1 MEAFG
6 EDFEDLAEK
15 TVKEL
20 EKTDREFTVTH
31 DQANEDMVHQLKV
44 SGAVD
49 QFKDLA
55 EDIDNT
61 LSQMERCMSKVK
73 RSASLLKRFNKQ
85 RNAQSLGKIA
95 DAMKKEIPTGE

>member
-1 MEAFG
+1 LEAFE

-15 TVKEL
+15 TVKSL
-20 EKTDREFTVTH
+20 EKTDKEFVVTH

-55 EDIDNT
+55 DDIEDT
-61 LSQMERCMSKVK
+61 LK
-73 RSASLLKRFNKQ
+73 
-85 RNAQSLGKIA
+85 
-95 DAMKKEIPTGE
+95 

>member
-20 EKTDREFTVTH
+20 EKNDREFKETH

-61 LSQMERCMSKVK
+61 LSQMERCMSKVR
-73 RSASLLKRFNKQ
+73 RSASLLKRYNKQ
-85 RNAQSLGKIA
+85 RNAQSLG
-95 DAMKKEIPTGE
+95 